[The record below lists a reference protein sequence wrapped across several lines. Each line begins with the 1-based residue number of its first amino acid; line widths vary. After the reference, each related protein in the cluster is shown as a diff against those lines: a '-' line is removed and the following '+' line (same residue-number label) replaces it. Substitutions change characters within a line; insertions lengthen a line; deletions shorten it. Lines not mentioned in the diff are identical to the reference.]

1 MESEPHQTPQSTEK
15 PALRT
20 RPVEPKTVRR
30 GLLHRLQQVVNPEE
44 RAGSKSGEYKSRTE
58 RVGMKTLAI
67 AASLILALTA
77 TPSLAETSI
86 HAGGFSYHVA
96 TGHKVDYN
104 SNHKLLAVE
113 HNGLLVG
120 RFSNSYNRTTAI
132 AAYGWSKQWGN
143 WRGAVY
149 VGAMRGY
156 RSCYGDDGDKAVV
169 CPVAFPS
176 LHYTAWRVQPGVL
189 VLGEAVALTVR
200 LAL

>member
-1 MESEPHQTPQSTEK
+1 MEILTKSTTWLLISFVLFGA
-15 PALRT
+15 AL
-20 RPVEPKTVRR
+20 
-30 GLLHRLQQVVNPEE
+30 
-44 RAGSKSGEYKSRTE
+44 Y
-58 RVGMKTLAI
+58 
-67 AASLILALTA
+67 ASNAQ
-77 TPSLAETSI
+77 AETSI
-86 HAGGFSYHVA
+86 HAGALSYHVV

-113 HNGLLVG
+113 HNGFLVG
-120 RFSNSYNRTTAI
+120 RFSNSYKRTTVI

-149 VGAMRGY
+149 VGATRGY

>member
-1 MESEPHQTPQSTEK
+1 M
-15 PALRT
+15 
-20 RPVEPKTVRR
+20 RR

-58 RVGMKTLAI
+58 RVGMKT
-67 AASLILALTA
+67 
-77 TPSLAETSI
+77 
-86 HAGGFSYHVA
+86 
-96 TGHKVDYN
+96 
-104 SNHKLLAVE
+104 
-113 HNGLLVG
+113 
-120 RFSNSYNRTTAI
+120 TAI
-132 AAYGWSKQWGN
+132 TAYGWSKQWGN
-143 WRGAVY
+143 WRGAIY

-200 LAL
+200 LTL

>member
-1 MESEPHQTPQSTEK
+1 MNKLTKNAAWLLLSFVPLGA
-15 PALRT
+15 ALYARNA
-20 RPVEPKTVRR
+20 
-30 GLLHRLQQVVNPEE
+30 Q
-44 RAGSKSGEYKSRTE
+44 
-58 RVGMKTLAI
+58 
-67 AASLILALTA
+67 
-77 TPSLAETSI
+77 AETSI
-86 HAGGFSYHVA
+86 HAGALSYHVV

-113 HNGLLVG
+113 HNGFLVG
-120 RFSNSYNRTTAI
+120 RFSNSYKRTTVI

-149 VGAMRGY
+149 VGATRGY
-156 RSCYGDDGDKAVV
+156 RSCYGDDGDKAIV

-200 LAL
+200 VTLQ

>member
-1 MESEPHQTPQSTEK
+1 MEILTKSTTWFLISFVLFGA
-15 PALRT
+15 AL
-20 RPVEPKTVRR
+20 
-30 GLLHRLQQVVNPEE
+30 
-44 RAGSKSGEYKSRTE
+44 Y
-58 RVGMKTLAI
+58 
-67 AASLILALTA
+67 ASNAQ
-77 TPSLAETSI
+77 AETSI
-86 HAGGFSYHVA
+86 HAGALSYHVV

-113 HNGLLVG
+113 HNGFLVG
-120 RFSNSYNRTTAI
+120 RFSNSYDRTTAI

-149 VGAMRGY
+149 VGAVRGY

-189 VLGEAVALTVR
+189 VMGEAVALTVR
-200 LAL
+200 IKL

>member
-1 MESEPHQTPQSTEK
+1 MKKLIKSATWLLLSFVILGS
-15 PALRT
+15 AL
-20 RPVEPKTVRR
+20 
-30 GLLHRLQQVVNPEE
+30 
-44 RAGSKSGEYKSRTE
+44 Y
-58 RVGMKTLAI
+58 
-67 AASLILALTA
+67 ASNAQ
-77 TPSLAETSI
+77 AETSI
-86 HAGGFSYHVA
+86 HAGALSYHVV
-96 TGHKVDYN
+96 TGHKVGYN

-113 HNGLLVG
+113 HNGFLVG
-120 RFSNSYNRTTAI
+120 RFSNSYDRTTAI

-176 LHYTAWRVQPGVL
+176 LHYTAWRVEPGVL

-200 LAL
+200 VAL

>member
-1 MESEPHQTPQSTEK
+1 
-15 PALRT
+15 
-20 RPVEPKTVRR
+20 
-30 GLLHRLQQVVNPEE
+30 
-44 RAGSKSGEYKSRTE
+44 
-58 RVGMKTLAI
+58 MKTLAL

-96 TGHKVDYN
+96 TGYKNDYN

-113 HNGLLVG
+113 HNGLLIG
-120 RFSNSYNRTTAI
+120 RFSNSYDRTTAI

-176 LHYTAWRVQPGVL
+176 LHYTAWKLQPGVL

-200 LAL
+200 VTLQ